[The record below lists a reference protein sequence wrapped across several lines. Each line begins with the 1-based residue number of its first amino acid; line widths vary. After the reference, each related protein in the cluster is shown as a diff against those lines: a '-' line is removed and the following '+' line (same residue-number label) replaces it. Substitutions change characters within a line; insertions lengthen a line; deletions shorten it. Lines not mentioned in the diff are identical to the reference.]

1 LILRVLAGLQIVLQG
16 AFAEMIPALRR
27 LSICENRCD
36 YLTTD
41 FLGGTMRRLI
51 VLIAVLSLSL
61 AFAQDFIFGI
71 TFDAGGKFDRSFNQ
85 GTWEGLIRAVDEL
98 SAQYEIDVLEFEG
111 TPGTAA
117 DGQRRIALEGAD
129 LIIAPG
135 FLQRDAIQAVSSE
148 FPNTSF
154 VLIDSVAENP
164 NVRSVLFREQEGS
177 FLVGV
182 IAGTLSQTGV
192 VGFVGGMDIPLIR
205 AFNLGFEEGVKYA
218 CPNCTVLSNYVGV
231 TPAAWNDPARAKELA
246 TLQNAQGADII
257 YAAAGASGNG
267 VIDFANETMC
277 FTPTAPV
284 RETPLAAQVAALA
297 KSAAYTARCGA
308 GTIPVFF
315 IGVDSN
321 QNFLGDTDNNPAT
334 LNHGLTSMLKRVDV
348 AAYSAVFDVVNGTF
362 TGGTQSLGLAED
374 GVGFALDE
382 FNAALI
388 PESLVAQLEE
398 IRQRIIGGE
407 IQVTDFRTL

>member
-1 LILRVLAGLQIVLQG
+1 
-16 AFAEMIPALRR
+16 
-27 LSICENRCD
+27 
-36 YLTTD
+36 
-41 FLGGTMRRLI
+41 MRRLI
-51 VLIAVLSLSL
+51 ALIAALSLSL

-98 SAQYEIDVLEFEG
+98 SAKNEIAVREFAG

-117 DGQRRIALEGAD
+117 DGLRRIALEGAD
-129 LIIAPG
+129 LIVAPG
-135 FLQRDAIQAVSSE
+135 FLQADAIQSVASE

-154 VLIDSVAENP
+154 VLIDAVADNP

-277 FTPTAPV
+277 FTPTVPV
-284 RETPLAAQVAALA
+284 RETPLAAQLA
-297 KSAAYTARCGA
+297 GIEMSAAYTARCGA

-321 QNFLGDTDNNPAT
+321 QNFLGDTDNDPAT

-348 AAYSAVFDVVNGTF
+348 AAYNAVFDVVNGTF

-407 IQVTDFRTL
+407 IKVTDFRTL